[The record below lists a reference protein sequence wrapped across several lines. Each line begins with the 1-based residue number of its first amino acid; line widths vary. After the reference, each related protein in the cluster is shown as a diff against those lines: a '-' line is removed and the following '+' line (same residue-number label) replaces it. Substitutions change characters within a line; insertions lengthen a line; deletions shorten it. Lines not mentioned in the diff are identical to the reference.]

1 MKVINPLFTKIFFSV
16 ATLSLLFSSCIR
28 KEALNKEADIL
39 KVEVKGVKLMREPQ
53 ITNTEIRMLALED
66 QDVTAVTLT
75 FTLSKGATI
84 SPESGKPQDFT
95 NPVVYTVT
103 AEDKATVK
111 KYVVSILKPQK
122 KEGKSITFNF
132 EQSET
137 KEGNGQAFHVL
148 LIPEDL
154 GLSTKEWTTSNIGF
168 SFTGMGKTPEDFPV
182 SQAANG
188 YKGKCVKLTTK
199 DTGDTGASFGA
210 PMAAGSLFLGKL
222 DPSLLLGEPIK
233 STQFGIPFSQ
243 APSKL
248 AGYYKYSAGEIYKEG
263 KEIVE
268 GKKDT
273 FDLYAMLYEVTKET
287 PHLDGTN
294 SLTSENIVLLARIE
308 KKEEAKDWTAFEI
321 PFKPMNGKKV
331 DAKKLKEGGYNFAI
345 VASSSIGGATFAG
358 AVGSTLLLDE
368 LQVFIEE

>member
-1 MKVINPLFTKIFFSV
+1 MKVLNPLFTKIFFS
-16 ATLSLLFSSCIR
+16 AAILSLLFSSCIR
-28 KEALNKEADIL
+28 KEAPNKEADIL
-39 KVEVKGVKLMREPQ
+39 KVEVKGVKLIREPQ
-53 ITNTEIRMLALED
+53 ISNTEVRMLALEGE
-66 QDVTAVTLT
+66 DVTAVTLT

-95 NPVVYTVT
+95 NPVIYTVT
-103 AEDKATVK
+103 AEDKTTVK

-122 KEGKSITFNF
+122 KEGKSYTFSF
-132 EQSET
+132 EDIRIQ
-137 KEGNGQAFHVL
+137 GNESASFQVM
-148 LIPEDL
+148 LIPEKL
-154 GLSTKEWTTSNIGF
+154 GLSSKEWASSNLGYAI
-168 SFTGMGKTPEDFPV
+168 TGQAKTVQDYPV
-182 SQAANG
+182 SQAEQG
-188 YKGKCVKLTTK
+188 FKGKCVKLTTK
-199 DTGDTGASFGA
+199 DTGPAGAMFGA
-210 PMAAGSLFLGKL
+210 PLAAGSLFLGEL
-222 DPSLLLGEPIK
+222 DNSLLVGAPLQATK
-233 STQFGIPFSQ
+233 FGIPFAQ
-243 APSKL
+243 IPSKL
-248 AGYYKYSAGEIYKEG
+248 AGYYKYRAGEIYKEG
-263 KEIVE
+263 SNAVD

-331 DAKKLKEGGYNFAI
+331 DAEKLSKGGYNFAI